1 MVRAVRTNCLQE
13 MRANIFRELKWE
25 LIGDIIPV
33 RKLLGVGPD
42 GVWVSVLLWL
52 LISLA
57 IKFCRCHQGLDTF
70 LGDGILALRKSRLA
84 ICSQSREFFGLIDTY
99 VHIHC
104 IHIFL
109 MTPSLF
115 INETKC
121 ISEFFEA
128 FNFRMY
134 SPNNI
139 ILTSQKLFPP
149 PPRRN

>member
-13 MRANIFRELKWE
+13 MRANILRELKWA

-52 LISLA
+52 LIPLA
-57 IKFCRCHQGLDTF
+57 IEFCRCHQGLDTF
-70 LGDGILALRKSRLA
+70 LGDGILALRNSRLA
-84 ICSQSREFFGLIDTY
+84 ICSQSQELFGLIDTY
-99 VHIHC
+99 VHI
-104 IHIFL
+104 FL
-109 MTPSLF
+109 MTTSLF

-128 FNFRMY
+128 FNFRLY

-139 ILTSQKLFPP
+139 ILASQKLFPP
-149 PPRRN
+149 LPRRN